1 MTGAQP
7 AGSMTKVHQAVNV
20 RAVNR
25 GWRIEGASSHSA
37 RKRRGFARACPLP
50 LGPVVPEGKRFV
62 YILKSLADPARSY
75 IGVTADLHHRLGAHN
90 AGECVHTARY
100 RPWTLDV
107 VIAFSDEPRALAFER
122 YLKSGSGTA
131 FSDRHLR

>member
-1 MTGAQP
+1 VA
-7 AGSMTKVHQAVNV
+7 
-20 RAVNR
+20 
-25 GWRIEGASSHSA
+25 
-37 RKRRGFARACPLP
+37 
-50 LGPVVPEGKRFV
+50 EGKRFV
-62 YILKSLADPARSY
+62 YILKSITDPGRSY
-75 IGVTADLHHRLGAHN
+75 IGVTSDLHGRLGAHN
-90 AGECVHTARY
+90 AGECVHTARS